1 MNLTTDVLQKVFPN
15 NKNIGEFVNILN
27 DYLDKY
33 EINTLPRVQQFLAQV
48 GHECGGFTVFIE
60 NLNYSKDGLLKT
72 FPKYF
77 TQLNVNQYTKQ
88 PEKIANKV
96 YANRLGNGDETSGD
110 GWKYR
115 GRGAIQCTGKSNY
128 TKMSGWLNYDCVTYP
143 DVLAEKLYAIES
155 ACAWWKN
162 NNLNPK
168 ADINT
173 LSGFT
178 QITKIINGGTNGLED
193 RKAIWERTKK
203 YINLDCIKKKV
214 KIDNTEEKP
223 ESIVV
228 EEKQE
233 DSIIN
238 DQFVVSDNN
247 SNKDISIE
255 TKNKTFLEKLLDF
268 IMFWKK

>member
-1 MNLTTDVLQKVFPN
+1 MNLTAEVLQKVFPN

-27 DYLDKY
+27 EYMDKY
-33 EINTLPRVQQFLAQV
+33 GINTLPRVQQFLAQV
-48 GHECGGFTVFIE
+48 GHECGGFSVFVE

-77 TQLNVNQYTKQ
+77 TQLNINQYARQ

-96 YANRLGNGDETSGD
+96 YANRLGNGDELSGE

-128 TKMSGWLNYDCVTYP
+128 AKMSGWLNYNCVDHP
-143 DVLAEKLYAIES
+143 DVLAEKLYAVES
-155 ACAWWKN
+155 ACAWWVN

-173 LSGFT
+173 LTSFT
-178 QITKIINGGTNGLED
+178 QITKIINGGTNGLDD
-193 RKAIWERTKK
+193 RKAIWERAKK
-203 YINLDCIKKKV
+203 FINLDCIKKKV
-214 KIDNTEEKP
+214 VINVEEKVEP
-223 ESIVV
+223 VIV

-233 DSIIN
+233 NNNELNESTIN
-238 DQFVVSDNN
+238 KNENLSVEV
-247 SNKDISIE
+247 
-255 TKNKTFLEKLLDF
+255 KNKTFLQKLLDF
-268 IMFWKK
+268 FIFWKK